1 MNCKCLANDFVSTV
15 FATFHTID
23 FKHKPTLEV
32 TMLLLSLTAQRV
44 RSVHPEMARL
54 TLEGDITR
62 AVQMGRVGV
71 ERNAVPG
78 SARAASLI
86 GQLLGRCLLVAG
98 YEEDADEL
106 FRGLTRHYQD
116 LSRAHVRWLGGLDQG
131 CLMLHMNRPGR
142 AAEAL
147 CAVADDPLADPE
159 LRIEAM
165 ALAAVALHRA
175 GECRSGW
182 QSLEAARRL
191 AQAQADGMSC
201 RLVDGIG
208 LELAALQRARSAE
221 SIEDHALYSVY
232 HEGAAELAPAAELQ
246 QQLVCAAGFFEL
258 EAPLVAQRL
267 QYLSQ
272 LVSAERSTA
281 AATGHVLDA
290 LAWARTHRFG
300 GIEPAL
306 RVEATLMLITNGA
319 LNAAADVIAPLA
331 SDDKQIKRSRHA
343 VDLHYCLSRLSQS
356 QGRVADALRWYRS
369 HSQEAVLALRQQAT
383 RRVTDSYMGAAAPTQ
398 AGNAASDDTAR
409 ARLPL
414 RYRRAYQYIIE
425 NLQDEGLSVQAVA
438 TQLGVTER
446 ALQMA
451 FRTHLGM
458 TPAELIRTRRAEGV
472 RSELCAHAG
481 DQKLDELA
489 QRWGLRNRATLS
501 SIYRNRFAE
510 TPAQTLKG
518 GVALAA

>member
-1 MNCKCLANDFVSTV
+1 M
-15 FATFHTID
+15 
-23 FKHKPTLEV
+23 
-32 TMLLLSLTAQRV
+32 MMLSLTAQRV

-54 TLEGDITR
+54 IFQGDITR
-62 AVQMGRVGV
+62 ALQMGRAGMG
-71 ERNAVPG
+71 RQPVPG
-78 SARAASLI
+78 NAQQVALV
-86 GQLLGRCLLVAG
+86 GQLLGRCLLLAG
-98 YEEDADEL
+98 LEEDADEL

-131 CLMLHMNRPGR
+131 VLMLHMNRPGR

-147 CAVADDPLADPE
+147 CAVADDPLAEPA

-191 AQAQADGMSC
+191 AQTQGDEMTSQLVHGM
-201 RLVDGIG
+201 G

-221 SIEDHALYSVY
+221 ALEDHALFSLYQ
-232 HEGAAELAPAAELQ
+232 EGLADHPAAAEIRQHLNR
-246 QQLVCAAGFFEL
+246 AAGFFEM

-267 QYLSQ
+267 QHLSH
-272 LVSAERSTA
+272 LVSAERSPAEA
-281 AATGHVLDA
+281 AGHALDA
-290 LAWARTHRFG
+290 LAWVRTRKLSG
-300 GIEPAL
+300 MEPAL
-306 RVEATLMLITNGA
+306 RVESAVMLIASGA
-319 LNAAADVIAPLA
+319 LNAAAELLAPLV
-331 SDDKQIKRSRHA
+331 SDDKQIRRSRHA
-343 VDLHYCLSRLSQS
+343 VDLHYCLSRLSQG
-356 QGRVADALRWYRS
+356 QGRAADALRWYRS
-369 HSQEAVLALRQQAT
+369 HSQEAVLGMRQHAA
-383 RRVTDSYMGAAAPTQ
+383 RRVTDSYMGPATPAQ
-398 AGNAASDDTAR
+398 SGAGAGAGGTDDTAR

-425 NLQDEGLSVQAVA
+425 NLHDEGLSVQAVA

-451 FRTHLGM
+451 FRAHLGM

-481 DQKLDELA
+481 DQNLDELA

-501 SIYRNRFAE
+501 NIYRSRFAE
-510 TPAQTLKG
+510 TPAQTRKG
-518 GVALAA
+518 GAVAA

>member
-1 MNCKCLANDFVSTV
+1 
-15 FATFHTID
+15 
-23 FKHKPTLEV
+23 
-32 TMLLLSLTAQRV
+32 MLLLALTAQRV

-54 TLEGDITR
+54 TFQSDISR
-62 AVQMGRVGV
+62 ALQIGRAGLD
-71 ERNAVPG
+71 RQPVPG
-78 SARAASLI
+78 NARTVALV
-86 GQLLGRCLLVAG
+86 GQLLGRCLLAAG
-98 YEEDADEL
+98 HEEDADEL
-106 FRGLTRHYQD
+106 FRGMTRHYQD

-191 AQAQADGMSC
+191 AQAQGDELCC

-221 SIEDHALYSVY
+221 SIEDHALSSAYQ
-232 HEGAAELAPAAELQ
+232 EGVAELPPAAEMQ
-246 QQLVCAAGFFEL
+246 RQLSRAAGYFEM

-267 QYLSQ
+267 QHLSH
-272 LVSAERSTA
+272 LLSSERSATA
-281 AATGHVLDA
+281 AAGHALDA
-290 LAWARTHRFG
+290 LAWARTRRLNG
-300 GIEPAL
+300 VEPEL
-306 RVEATLMLITNGA
+306 RVESALMLIAGGA
-319 LNAAADVIAPLA
+319 LTAAAEVIAPLA
-331 SDDKQIKRSRHA
+331 SDERQVRRSRHA
-343 VDLHYCLSRLSQS
+343 VDLHYCLSRLNQN
-356 QGRVADALRWYRS
+356 QGRVADALRGYRL
-369 HSQEAVLALRQQAT
+369 HSQEAVIALRQHAA
-383 RRVTDSYMGAAAPTQ
+383 RRLTDSYMTSAAPTPTSSSN
-398 AGNAASDDTAR
+398 GDDTAR

-425 NLQDEGLSVQAVA
+425 NLHDEGLTVQAVA

-489 QRWGLRNRATLS
+489 QRWGLKNRATLS

-518 GVALAA
+518 GVIAA

>member
-1 MNCKCLANDFVSTV
+1 
-15 FATFHTID
+15 
-23 FKHKPTLEV
+23 
-32 TMLLLSLTAQRV
+32 MLLLALTAQRV

-54 TLEGDITR
+54 TFQSDIPR
-62 AVQMGRVGV
+62 ALQIGRAGLD
-71 ERNAVPG
+71 RHPVPG
-78 SARAASLI
+78 NARTVALV
-86 GQLLGRCLLVAG
+86 GQLLGRCLLAAG
-98 YEEDADEL
+98 HEEDADEL

-131 CLMLHMNRPGR
+131 SLMLHMNRPGR

-175 GECRSGW
+175 GDCRSGW

-191 AQAQADGMSC
+191 AQTRGDEMCC

-221 SIEDHALYSVY
+221 TIEDHALHSAY
-232 HEGAAELAPAAELQ
+232 HEGAVDLPPAVEIRQHLSR
-246 QQLVCAAGFFEL
+246 AAGFFEM

-267 QYLSQ
+267 QHLSH
-272 LVSAERSTA
+272 LLSTDRSTA
-281 AATGHVLDA
+281 AAAGHALDA
-290 LAWARTHRFG
+290 LAWARTRRLG

-306 RVEATLMLITNGA
+306 RVESALMLIAAGA
-319 LNAAADVIAPLA
+319 VNAAGDVIAPLA
-331 SDDKQIKRSRHA
+331 SDDKQIRRSRHA
-343 VDLHYCLSRLSQS
+343 VDLHYCLSRLSQH
-356 QGRVADALRWYRS
+356 QGRVADALRGYRM
-369 HSQEAVLALRQQAT
+369 HSQEAVLALRQHAS
-383 RRVTDSYMGAAAPTQ
+383 RRLTDSYMGSAAPTPSG
-398 AGNAASDDTAR
+398 ASSSSASSSDDTAR

-425 NLQDEGLSVQAVA
+425 NLHDEGLTVQAVA

-472 RSELCAHAG
+472 RNELCAHAG

-489 QRWGLRNRATLS
+489 QRWGLKNRATLS
-501 SIYRNRFAE
+501 SIYRSRFAE

-518 GVALAA
+518 GVMAA

>member
-1 MNCKCLANDFVSTV
+1 
-15 FATFHTID
+15 
-23 FKHKPTLEV
+23 
-32 TMLLLSLTAQRV
+32 MLLLSLTAQRV
-44 RSVHPEMARL
+44 RSVHPELARL

-62 AVQMGRVGV
+62 AVQLGRAGV
-71 ERNAVPG
+71 ERNSVPG
-78 SARAASLI
+78 NARAAALV

-191 AQAQADGMSC
+191 AQAQADEMSC
-201 RLVDGIG
+201 RLVDGMG

-221 SIEDHALYSVY
+221 SIEDHALHSVY
-232 HEGAAELAPAAELQ
+232 HEGAAELVPAAELQ
-246 QQLVCAAGFFEL
+246 QQLLRAAGFFEL
-258 EAPLVAQRL
+258 GAPLVAQRL
-267 QYLSQ
+267 QYLGQ
-272 LVSAERSTA
+272 LVSADSA
-281 AATGHVLDA
+281 AAAGHVLDA
-290 LAWARTHRFG
+290 LAWAGTRRFG

-306 RVEATLMLITNGA
+306 RVEATLMLIANGA
-319 LNAAADVIAPLA
+319 MNAAADVIAPLA

-356 QGRVADALRWYRS
+356 QGRVSDALRWYRS
-369 HSQEAVLALRQQAT
+369 HSQESVLALRTHTA
-383 RRVTDSYMGAAAPTQ
+383 RRVTDSYMGTAAPTQ
-398 AGNAASDDTAR
+398 AGSAGSAGSDDTAR

-472 RSELCAHAG
+472 RSELCASAG
-481 DQKLDELA
+481 DQRLDELA

-518 GVALAA
+518 GAALAA